1 MELAVWSWQ
10 FGVGSFRRFVASLQ
24 FSVLGN
30 EGEGACSVFRADVAA
45 SRTGWMV
52 LCSHA
57 RGGFGGNS
65 SAHRV
70 GGGRLGEVEG
80 DGAGGAEH
88 VGDLGLV

>member
-1 MELAVWSWQ
+1 
-10 FGVGSFRRFVASLQ
+10 VASLQ

-52 LCSHA
+52 LCRHA

>member
-1 MELAVWSWQ
+1 MRVFSWQ
-10 FGVGSFRRFVASLQ
+10 FAVFAAARLVCSLE
-24 FSVLGN
+24 FAVLGD
-30 EGEGACSVFRADVAA
+30 EGEGAGCVFWADMAA
-45 SRTGWMV
+45 SRTGRLV